1 MRRDVPSACNGAQ
14 PRHMMEEDV
23 TNSTPETNDIAPRR
37 SFFGHLGGAA
47 VLGLAGLVPKSLHAQ
62 APAVRPDGPNW
73 PGTLQGR
80 HRQVVDAYEANSGFP
95 LAFAYTF
102 LFPNDS
108 ATAVVTLP
116 PRPLPAPLTHAHSA
130 NDQKVGL
137 FKN

>member
-1 MRRDVPSACNGAQ
+1 M
-14 PRHMMEEDV
+14 
-23 TNSTPETNDIAPRR
+23 APRR

-62 APAVRPDGPNW
+62 APAARPDGPNW

-108 ATAVVTLP
+108 ATAVVIFLHGAFPVP
-116 PRPLPAPLTHAHSA
+116 PGPPIWAK
-130 NDQKVGL
+130 D
-137 FKN
+137 KNG